1 MMWEEVA
8 SQSVGSY
15 STGTIIHFHFILF
28 NDLEKKTKNFIIS
41 LSLYNVAHKIV
52 IRYTEVI
59 DCDVEKIE
67 S

>member
-1 MMWEEVA
+1 MIWKK
-8 SQSVGSY
+8 
-15 STGTIIHFHFILF
+15 
-28 NDLEKKTKNFIIS
+28 KKTFIIS